1 MKGGFPMMNENMAAV
16 ETPEEKREREMKE
29 YRDSDKRA
37 YLLTEWDRIG
47 DQLCDYSGQYN
58 VPKEKL
64 VLMYQCCMQLADMDI
79 NVAAERMLE
88 ILLFTPKYGVS
99 GNERTRMCGTNAV
112 RSVKDAIIIYALFE
126 LFYRNHNPYV
136 AYAIAIGL
144 INNVIPSG
152 LESLFLHMV
161 PLGHVGPVFGDGKIT
176 DDFRSWYRHLAG
188 NILNS
193 KDLKFDFKGG
203 KPIITAKIFLD
214 YAIREEKDPDRQGMY
229 INFKKFYYVDYLDV
243 LNKYPR
249 HLRKENKWE
258 KKWSKYHFYRT
269 RKGREKARIR
279 LEALLTED
287 KICRTYLFACGKYL
301 EWEWMRPRR
310 NYKRILEFVEK
321 VREFEPNHVF
331 YLKMHDI
338 VYDYKL
344 IKVDQFLQVFSE
356 FCRYSIFAI
365 PMGVFF
371 YAHGHG
377 PLLITIM
384 TGLGY
389 MIPYCVKEAYEL
401 HLSNK
406 RTRESERKRIE
417 YGMVPEYGREKPF
430 KNNSELKDEQESG
443 ADVNDV
449 IDAMIDGYLLSK
461 FM

>member
-1 MKGGFPMMNENMAAV
+1 MMNENMAAV

-88 ILLFTPKYGVS
+88 ILLFTPKYAV
-99 GNERTRMCGTNAV
+99 NKQEKNRVCGTFSV
-112 RSVKDAIIIYALFE
+112 RTIKDAVIIYALLD
-126 LFYRNHNPYV
+126 LFRKTLNPYI
-136 AYAIAIGL
+136 AYAIAVGIV
-144 INNVIPSG
+144 NRAIPSAFSCFLSELTDNGSG
-152 LESLFLHMV
+152 LFNRC
-161 PLGHVGPVFGDGKIT
+161 GKIET
-176 DDFRSWYRHLAG
+176 EELWLWYYKNKAG
-188 NILNS
+188 EVLNY
-193 KDLKFDFKGG
+193 KDNRYNYKETKV
-203 KPIITAKIFLD
+203 PIAAKVFLD

-443 ADVNDV
+443 ADANDV